1 MKPLYPDLCLPGLLI
16 VDDCEDDIFL
26 LRHRLREGG
35 ITNPITAFTSPANA
49 LAFLRAQPAAELPS
63 LVFTDIRMPGGCGFA
78 LISAIRGNPE
88 WSGIRVVVV
97 TGSNQTA
104 DLERSLECGANGYL
118 IKMPTSE
125 LLADF
130 VLNGP
135 WFAVPRGASAPVH
148 ALSA

>member
-1 MKPLYPDLCLPGLLI
+1 MKLLYPDLSLPGLVI

-35 ITNPITAFTSPANA
+35 ITNPITAFTSPEAA
-49 LAFLRAQPAAELPS
+49 LDFLRGRRPGEQPS
-63 LVFTDIRMPGGCGFA
+63 LVFTDIRMPGSGGFA

-88 WSGIRVVVV
+88 WSGIRVV
-97 TGSNQTA
+97 TLTSSNQTA
-104 DLERSLECGANGYL
+104 DLERALECGAHGYL
-118 IKMPTSE
+118 IKMPTSD